1 MPLVKLKSLAD
12 FELSN
17 VANGQKIEELLS
29 LNKAQENLWAI
40 YGPIAVKLLRSRAV
54 AKENHSIFC
63 KTVLIFGIGKGFL
76 TNLLFT
82 S

>member
-40 YGPIAVKLLRSRAV
+40 YGPIAVKLL
-54 AKENHSIFC
+54 SI
-63 KTVLIFGIGKGFL
+63 KILH
-76 TNLLFT
+76 
-82 S
+82 